1 MDNRVLVFLKYDC
14 PTCELIRPLLADI
27 QKKVP
32 SLEIIVQDDRKL
44 FPSLNVQEDNDLEI
58 SFNHEIEIVPTA
70 IKLERNT
77 ETVRLVGW
85 DKKEWKELFKFSFKT
100 KSSISDLKT
109 YVKL

>member
-14 PTCELIRPLLADI
+14 PTCELVRPLLADI
-27 QKKVP
+27 QKKVT
-32 SLEIIVQDDRKL
+32 SLEIIVQDDHKL

-70 IKLERNT
+70 IKHEKNN

-85 DKKEWKELFKFSFKT
+85 DKK
-100 KSSISDLKT
+100 
-109 YVKL
+109 